1 MPAYNEVTSVIAVHS
16 TSLLRAQ
23 TWKGDLAMIETDIAL
38 EEPNIFD
45 CELSD
50 EALETAADVERKPA
64 DLTWYYCPTGLIICR
79 V

>member
-1 MPAYNEVTSVIAVHS
+1 
-16 TSLLRAQ
+16 
-23 TWKGDLAMIETDIAL
+23 MIETDIAL